1 MAAISRDDV
10 AHLAMLARIEMA
22 PAELDHMASELEQI
36 LGAVKRVQEV
46 ATSDIA
52 PTSHPLSMSNV
63 FRDDVVK
70 PSLTN
75 EEALS
80 GAPAKADERFKVPQ
94 ILGEE

>member
-1 MAAISRDDV
+1 MAAISRDDL
-10 AHLAMLARIEMA
+10 AHLAKLARIEMT

-75 EEALS
+75 DEALS
-80 GAPAKADERFKVPQ
+80 GAPAQAEDRFKVPQ

>member
-10 AHLAMLARIEMA
+10 AHLAKLARIEMT
-22 PAELDHMASELEQI
+22 PAELDHMATELEQI

-75 EEALS
+75 EEALT

>member
-10 AHLAMLARIEMA
+10 AHLAKLARIEMT

-75 EEALS
+75 DEALS
-80 GAPAKADERFKVPQ
+80 GAPAQADERFKVPQ

>member
-10 AHLAMLARIEMA
+10 AHLSKLARIEMT

-63 FRDDVVK
+63 FRNDVVK

-75 EEALS
+75 DEALS
-80 GAPAKADERFKVPQ
+80 GAPAQAEDRFKVPQ

>member
-10 AHLAMLARIEMA
+10 APLAKLARIEMT
-22 PAELDHMASELEQI
+22 PAELDHMASELDQI

-46 ATSDIA
+46 ASADIS

-63 FRDDVVK
+63 FREDVVK
-70 PSLTN
+70 PSLSN
-75 EEALS
+75 DEALS
-80 GAPAKADERFKVPQ
+80 GAPAKAEDRFKVPQ

>member
-10 AHLAMLARIEMA
+10 AHLAKLARIEMT
-22 PAELDHMASELEQI
+22 PDELDHMATELESI

-52 PTSHPLSMSNV
+52 PTSHPLAMFNV
-63 FRDDVVK
+63 FREDVVK

-75 EEALS
+75 EQSLS
-80 GAPAKADERFKVPQ
+80 GAPAKAEDRFKVPQ

>member
-10 AHLAMLARIEMA
+10 AHLAKLARIEMT
-22 PAELDHMASELEQI
+22 PDELDHMATELESI

-52 PTSHPLSMSNV
+52 PTSHPLAMVNV
-63 FRDDVVK
+63 FREDVVK

-75 EEALS
+75 EQSLS
-80 GAPAKADERFKVPQ
+80 GAPAKAEDRFKVPQ

>member
-10 AHLAMLARIEMA
+10 AHLAKLARIEMT

-75 EEALS
+75 DEALS
-80 GAPAKADERFKVPQ
+80 GAPAHAEDRFKVPQ

>member
-10 AHLAMLARIEMA
+10 AHLAKLARIEMT

-75 EEALS
+75 DEALS
-80 GAPAKADERFKVPQ
+80 GATAQADERFKVPQ

>member
-10 AHLAMLARIEMA
+10 AHLAKLARIEMT
-22 PAELDHMASELEQI
+22 PAELDHTASELEQI

-46 ATSDIA
+46 ATADIA

-75 EEALS
+75 DEALS
-80 GAPAKADERFKVPQ
+80 GAPAQAEDRFKVPQ

>member
-10 AHLAMLARIEMA
+10 AHLAKLARIEMT
-22 PAELDHMASELEQI
+22 PAELDHMATELEQI

-52 PTSHPLSMSNV
+52 PTSHPLSMSNI

-80 GAPAKADERFKVPQ
+80 GAPAQAEDRFKVPQ
-94 ILGEE
+94 ILGDE

>member
-10 AHLAMLARIEMA
+10 AHLAKLARIEMT
-22 PAELDHMASELEQI
+22 PAEMDHMASELEQI

-46 ATSDIA
+46 ATAEVA

-75 EEALS
+75 DEALS
-80 GAPAKADERFKVPQ
+80 GAPAKAEDRFKVPQ

>member
-10 AHLAMLARIEMA
+10 AHLAKLARIEMT

-46 ATSDIA
+46 ATAEVA

-63 FRDDVVK
+63 FRDDVVQ

-75 EEALS
+75 DEALS
-80 GAPAKADERFKVPQ
+80 GAPAKAEDRFKVPQ

>member
-1 MAAISRDDV
+1 MTPD
-10 AHLAMLARIEMA
+10 
-22 PAELDHMASELEQI
+22 ELDHMATELESI

-52 PTSHPLSMSNV
+52 PTSHPLAMFNV
-63 FRDDVVK
+63 FREDVVK

-75 EEALS
+75 EQSLS
-80 GAPAKADERFKVPQ
+80 GAPAKAEDRFKVPQ

>member
-10 AHLAMLARIEMA
+10 AHLAKLARIEMT
-22 PAELDHMASELEQI
+22 PAELDHMASELDQI

-46 ATSDIA
+46 ASADIS

-63 FRDDVVK
+63 FREDVVK
-70 PSLTN
+70 PSLSN
-75 EEALS
+75 DEALS
-80 GAPAKADERFKVPQ
+80 GAPAKAEDRFKVPQ

>member
-10 AHLAMLARIEMA
+10 AHLAKLARIEMT
-22 PAELDHMASELEQI
+22 PAELDHMANELEQI

-46 ATSDIA
+46 ATSDIS

-80 GAPAKADERFKVPQ
+80 GAPAKSEERFKVPQ

>member
-10 AHLAMLARIEMA
+10 AHLAKLARIEMT

-46 ATSDIA
+46 TTSDIA

-75 EEALS
+75 DEALS
-80 GAPAKADERFKVPQ
+80 GAPAQAEDRFKVPQ

>member
-10 AHLAMLARIEMA
+10 AHLAKLARIEMT

-75 EEALS
+75 DEALS
-80 GAPAKADERFKVPQ
+80 GAPAQAEE

>member
-10 AHLAMLARIEMA
+10 AHLAKLARIEMT

-46 ATSDIA
+46 ATAEVA

-75 EEALS
+75 DEALS
-80 GAPAKADERFKVPQ
+80 GAPAQAEDRFKVPQ

>member
-10 AHLAMLARIEMA
+10 AHLAKLARIEMT

-46 ATSDIA
+46 ATADIA

-63 FRDDVVK
+63 FRDDFVK

-75 EEALS
+75 DEALS
-80 GAPAKADERFKVPQ
+80 GAPAQAEDRFKVPQ

>member
-10 AHLAMLARIEMA
+10 AHLAKLARIEMT
-22 PAELDHMASELEQI
+22 PAELDHMATELEQI

-75 EEALS
+75 EESLS
-80 GAPAKADERFKVPQ
+80 GSPAKAEDRFKVPQ

>member
-10 AHLAMLARIEMA
+10 AHLAKQARIEMT

-46 ATSDIA
+46 ATADIA

-75 EEALS
+75 DEALS
-80 GAPAKADERFKVPQ
+80 GAPAQAEDRFKVPQ